1 MHVFCKWC
9 IMNVVTAV
17 QLKRHARWYK
27 SVYWY
32 IKLLK
37 TLSVRDQVRDLVLRG
52 FNINF
57 QHINGYGL
65 PLGFPA
71 MYCLFLSSKVAD
83 RVNFSLGSS
92 ILCGNR
98 ESSEVIGSTNTML
111 KITTPPAQTIT
122 SQRMKRPHNPVFVL
136 LHAILKKQRDQ
147 GLVKFFNTLFP
158 VYPRQRTSSKLKGWI
173 EKTNLSARRLRKHW
187 ESSI

>member
-1 MHVFCKWC
+1 MHIFWKWC

-17 QLKRHARWYK
+17 QLKRHAHWYK

-32 IKLLK
+32 IKLFK
-37 TLSVRDQVRDLVLRG
+37 TLSVHDLVLTG

-57 QHINGYGL
+57 KHINVYGL
-65 PLGFPA
+65 PLGFPTLS
-71 MYCLFLSSKVAD
+71 CLFLSSKVAD
-83 RVNFSLGSS
+83 VNFSLGSS

-98 ESSEVIGSTNTML
+98 ESSEVIGRTNTML
-111 KITTPPAQTIT
+111 KITTPPAETIT

-147 GLVKFFNTLFP
+147 GK
-158 VYPRQRTSSKLKGWI
+158 S
-173 EKTNLSARRLRKHW
+173 
-187 ESSI
+187 